1 MITKVVII
9 DLEIDIDGII
19 VIIIQNIYIS
29 NNNNT
34 KEINLISL
42 VSIMGQT
49 QPSCNKKKKKNTIQN
64 K

>member
-1 MITKVVII
+1 MII
-9 DLEIDIDGII
+9 DLIVNIDGII
-19 VIIIQNIYIS
+19 IIIIQNMYIS

-49 QPSCNKKKKKNTIQN
+49 QPSCNKKEYNPK
-64 K
+64 